1 MTTPAD
7 PEHNAAPNAEHTA
20 EHSPG
25 EGTKKR
31 TWVEEVEV
39 AGNQLV
45 DRVKEL
51 VQESSTKRAIIKT
64 QDGKELMSVPLTFG
78 VVAGGILTLGAPLL
92 AALGA
97 VAALVSKVKL
107 EVVREEDGPP
117 TDSAPPPPEAGV

>member
-7 PEHNAAPNAEHTA
+7 PEHNAEPTPEP
-20 EHSPG
+20 SSG

-51 VQESSTKRAIIKT
+51 VQESSTKHAIIKT

-78 VVAGGILTLGAPLL
+78 VVAGASSPW
-92 AALGA
+92 ARR
-97 VAALVSKVKL
+97 SWPRS
-107 EVVREEDGPP
+107 ERWRR
-117 TDSAPPPPEAGV
+117 S